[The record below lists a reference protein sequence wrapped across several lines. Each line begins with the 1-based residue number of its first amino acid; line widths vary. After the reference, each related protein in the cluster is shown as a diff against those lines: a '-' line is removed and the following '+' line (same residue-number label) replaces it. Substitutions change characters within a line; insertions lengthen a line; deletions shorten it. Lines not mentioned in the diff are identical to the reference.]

1 MSTNRKILLQRLS
14 KGNGTETIFDSLD
27 VSESTRQEY
36 CHRIGLFLSYAQR
49 YGFNQQSYLA
59 FKRYLDGRSD
69 YAVSTKNKYL
79 ITAKIFLRE
88 LVRRG
93 VLPIDVT
100 QNVKLFKQSK
110 RHRRQGLTDTEV
122 KLLGVKIQALPK
134 TARNSRLRA
143 MFSLLAYQGLRQ
155 IEIVRLDV
163 EDIDLEKET
172 ALILGKGEDDKE
184 LIYLTPVTARAVRD
198 YIRLHNPKG
207 ALFSSMGN
215 RKRDRLSTRTIK
227 REFQTLF
234 TQLGYEKTVHGFRH
248 FYITELLK
256 NMDMRD
262 VRKFSRHR
270 SMEMLIVYDDEVSLK
285 EKTAKV
291 FQVMEQFNMCG

>member
-1 MSTNRKILLQRLS
+1 MQRLS

-27 VSESTRQEY
+27 VSESTRREY
-36 CHRIGLFLSYAQR
+36 CHRIRLFLSYAQR

-59 FKRYLDGRSD
+59 FKRYLDSRSD

-122 KLLGVKIQALPK
+122 KLLGVKIQALPN
-134 TARNSRLRA
+134 TPRNSRLRA

-163 EDIDLEKET
+163 DDIDLEKET

-184 LIYLTPVTARAVRD
+184 LIYLTPATVKTVRD
-198 YIRLHNPKG
+198 YIRLCSPVG
-207 ALFSSMGN
+207 SLFSSMGN
-215 RKRDRLSTRTIK
+215 RKRDQLSTRTIK

-270 SMEMLIVYDDEVSLK
+270 SMEMLIVYDDEITVK
-285 EKTAKV
+285 EKAKHV
-291 FQVMEQFNMCG
+291 ALVMEKVALS

>member
-27 VSESTRQEY
+27 VSESTRREY

-59 FKRYLDGRSD
+59 FKRYLDSRSD

-93 VLPIDVT
+93 VLPFDVT
-100 QNVKLFKQSK
+100 QNVKTFRQSK

-122 KLLGVKIQALPK
+122 KLLGAKIQSLPN
-134 TARNSRLRA
+134 TPRYSRLRA

-155 IEIVRLDV
+155 IEIIRLDV
-163 EDIDLEKET
+163 EDIDLTKQT
-172 ALILGKGEDDKE
+172 AFILGKGEDDKE
-184 LIYLTPVTARAVRD
+184 LIYLTPATVKAVRD
-198 YIRLHNPKG
+198 YICLCKPKG
-207 ALFSSMGN
+207 SLFSSMGN

-227 REFQTLF
+227 QEFQTLF
-234 TQLGYEKTVHGFRH
+234 SELGYEKTVHGFRH
-248 FYITELLK
+248 FYVTELLK

-270 SMEMLIVYDDEVSLK
+270 SMEMLIIYDDEVSMK

-291 FQVMEQFNMCG
+291 FQVMKAFDLSR

>member
-1 MSTNRKILLQRLS
+1 MKVKTKQLRELNRHE
-14 KGNGTETIFDSLD
+14 NIFDGLD
-27 VSESTRQEY
+27 VSEDTRREY
-36 CHRIGLFLSYAQR
+36 TARIGLFLSHVQAV
-49 YGFNQQSYLA
+49 GFNQKSYLSY
-59 FKRYLDGRSD
+59 KRFLERRSD
-69 YAVSTKNKYL
+69 YAVATKNKYL
-79 ITAKIFLRE
+79 ITARVFLRE

-93 VLPIDVT
+93 MLPIDVT
-100 QNVKLFKQSK
+100 ANIKLFRQNK
-110 RHRRQGLTDTEV
+110 RHRRQGLSDTEV
-122 KLLGVKIQALPK
+122 KLLGAKIQSLPS
-134 TARNSRLRA
+134 TPRNSRLRA

-163 EDIDLEKET
+163 SDINLERKT

-184 LIYLTPVTARAVRD
+184 LIYLTPATVKALRD
-198 YIRLHNPKG
+198 YIKTCQPIH

-215 RKRDRLSTRTIK
+215 RKRERLSTRTIK

-234 TQLGYEKTVHGFRH
+234 TELGYEKTVHGFRH
-248 FYITELLK
+248 FYVTELLK

-270 SMEMLIVYDDEVSLK
+270 SMEMLIIYDDEVSLV

-291 FQVMEQFNMCG
+291 FQVMKAFDLAR

>member
-1 MSTNRKILLQRLS
+1 MKVKTKQLKELNRHE
-14 KGNGTETIFDSLD
+14 NIFDGLD
-27 VSESTRQEY
+27 VSEETRREY
-36 CHRIGLFLSYAQR
+36 TARIGLFLSHVQAV
-49 YGFNQQSYLA
+49 GFNQKSYLSY
-59 FKRYLDGRSD
+59 KRFLERRSD
-69 YAVSTKNKYL
+69 YAVATKNKYL
-79 ITAKIFLRE
+79 ITARVFLRE

-93 VLPIDVT
+93 MLPIDVT
-100 QNVKLFKQSK
+100 ANIKLFRQNK

-134 TARNSRLRA
+134 TARNSRLQA

-184 LIYLTPVTARAVRD
+184 LIYLTPVTVKAVRD

-227 REFQTLF
+227 REFQSLF

-291 FQVMEQFNMCG
+291 FQVMRQFDLSH

>member
-1 MSTNRKILLQRLS
+1 MQRLS

-27 VSESTRQEY
+27 VSENTRREY

-59 FKRYLDGRSD
+59 FKRYLDRRSD

-110 RHRRQGLTDTEV
+110 RHRRQGLTDSEV
-122 KLLGVKIQALPK
+122 KLLGVKIQALPN
-134 TARNSRLRA
+134 TPRNSRLRA

-155 IEIVRLDV
+155 IEIVRLDIN
-163 EDIDLEKET
+163 DINLEKET
-172 ALILGKGEDDKE
+172 ALILGKGDDDKE
-184 LIYLTPVTARAVRD
+184 LIYLTPATVRAVRD
-198 YIRLHNPKG
+198 YIKTCQPTG

-215 RKRDRLSTRTIK
+215 RRRERLSTRTIK
-227 REFQTLF
+227 REFGEVF
-234 TQLGYEKTVHGFRH
+234 SQLGYEKTVHGLRH
-248 FYITELLK
+248 FYVTELLK

-285 EKTAKV
+285 EKAQRV
-291 FQVMEQFNMCG
+291 CQVMEQFDYSR

>member
-1 MSTNRKILLQRLS
+1 MLRLA
-14 KGNGTETIFDSLD
+14 KGNGVEAIFDGLD
-27 VSESTRQEY
+27 VSESTRREY
-36 CHRIGLFLSYAQR
+36 VSRIGLFLSYAGE
-49 YGFNQQSYLA
+49 YGFNQQSYLTY
-59 FKRYLDGRSD
+59 KRYLEGRSD

-79 ITAKIFLRE
+79 ITARVFLRE
-88 LVRRG
+88 MVRRG
-93 VLPIDVT
+93 ILPIDVT
-100 QNVKLFKQSK
+100 QNIKLFRQSK
-110 RHRRQGLTDTEV
+110 RHRRQGLIDSEV
-122 KLLGVKIQALPK
+122 KLLGAKIQSLPN
-134 TARNSRLRA
+134 TPRNSRLGA
-143 MFSLLAYQGLRQ
+143 LFSLLAFQGLRQ

-163 EDIDLEKET
+163 EDIDLEKKT

-184 LIYLTPVTARAVRD
+184 LIYLTPATVKAVRG
-198 YIRLHNPKG
+198 YIQLYNPKE

-227 REFQTLF
+227 REFQALF
-234 TQLGYEKTVHGFRH
+234 SQLGYEKTVHGFRH

-270 SMEMLIVYDDEVSLK
+270 SMEMLIIYDDEVSLK

-291 FQVMEQFNMCG
+291 FQVMKQFDLSH

>member
-1 MSTNRKILLQRLS
+1 MKVKTKQLS
-14 KGNGTETIFDSLD
+14 QISRHENIFDGLD
-27 VSESTRQEY
+27 VSENTRMEY
-36 CHRIGLFLSYAQR
+36 MARIGLFLSHVHAL
-49 YGFNQQSYLA
+49 GFNQKSYLSY
-59 FKRYLDGRSD
+59 KRYLGGRSD
-69 YAVSTKNKYL
+69 YAVATKNKYL

-93 VLPIDVT
+93 VLPFDVT
-100 QNVKLFKQSK
+100 QNVKAFRQSK

-122 KLLGVKIQALPK
+122 KLLGAKIQSLPN
-134 TARNSRLRA
+134 TPRYSRLRA

-155 IEIVRLDV
+155 IEIIRLDV
-163 EDIDLEKET
+163 EDINLDKKT
-172 ALILGKGEDDKE
+172 AFILGKGEEDKE
-184 LIYLTPVTARAVRD
+184 LIYLTPATVKALRD
-198 YIRLHNPKG
+198 YICLCKPKG

-234 TQLGYEKTVHGFRH
+234 SDLGYEKTVHGFRH
-248 FYITELLK
+248 FYVTELLK

-270 SMEMLIVYDDEVSLK
+270 SMEMLIIYDDEVSLK

-291 FQVMEQFNMCG
+291 FQVMKAFDLSH

>member
-14 KGNGTETIFDSLD
+14 KGNGTETIFDNLD
-27 VSESTRQEY
+27 VSESTRREY
-36 CHRIGLFLSYAQR
+36 CHRIGLFLSYARQ

-59 FKRYLDGRSD
+59 FKRYLDSRSD

-88 LVRRG
+88 LVKRG

-110 RHRRQGLTDTEV
+110 RHRKQGLTDSEV
-122 KLLGVKIQALPK
+122 KLLGVKIQALPN
-134 TARNSRLRA
+134 TPRNSRLQA

-163 EDIDLEKET
+163 TDINLEKET
-172 ALILGKGEDDKE
+172 ALILGKGDDDKE
-184 LIYLTPVTARAVRD
+184 LIYLTPATVRSLRD
-198 YIRLHNPKG
+198 YIKTCQPKG

-227 REFQTLF
+227 RELGAILD
-234 TQLGYEKTVHGFRH
+234 QLGYEKTVHGFRH
-248 FYITELLK
+248 FYVTELLK

-291 FQVMEQFNMCG
+291 FQVMKAFDLAR